1 MKIFILLTFW
11 LFAGY
16 AWSQP
21 PGETIQTHLSDSGS
35 DIDTFCGFKGQ
46 LLLIPTDTFYII
58 NHIAVMDFNRCID
71 SYDTLQAQFSKLKKV
86 DVMLTGME
94 TDFDTLMVNM
104 HSLESKYGSSL
115 QNSIKNAE
123 TLMRQNTTLQ
133 NNLDSA
139 LSELSEAKHKIKNER
154 WNKLGTKLLWAT
166 GGLAAGIL
174 IVTVTN

>member
-1 MKIFILLTFW
+1 MKIFILFIFW
-11 LFAGY
+11 LFASY

-21 PGETIQTHLSDSGS
+21 PGETIQTQLSDSGS
-35 DIDTFCGFKGQ
+35 DIDTLCGFKGR

-58 NHIAVMDFNRCID
+58 NHIAVVDFNRCID

-94 TDFDTLMVNM
+94 TDFDTLMANM
-104 HSLESKYGSSL
+104 HTLETNYSNSL
-115 QNSIKNAE
+115 QSSIKMAE
-123 TLMRQNTTLQ
+123 TLKTENTTLQ
-133 NNLDSA
+133 TNLNTARD
-139 LSELSEAKHKIKNER
+139 ELSEAKHKIKNER

-174 IVTVTN
+174 IMSVTN